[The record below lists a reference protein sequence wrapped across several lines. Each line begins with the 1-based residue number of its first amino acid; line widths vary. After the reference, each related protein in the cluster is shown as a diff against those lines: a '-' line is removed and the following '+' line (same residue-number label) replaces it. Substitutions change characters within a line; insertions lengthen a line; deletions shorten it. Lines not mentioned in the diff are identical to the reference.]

1 MTANQ
6 NGRYLKVNRFRKKK
20 LFKFDRQ
27 GTMTVPQERTGPA
40 FRSCSSSNL
49 SVCIEMLRFCSS
61 VDALCAR
68 TCSRNPV
75 WASHAYLFT
84 DGILNHWRSPS
95 LTSTSDFRYF
105 RHNGTIQVLKDG
117 IYYVYSQV
125 VDESVFGLK
134 IAIFICKSLVSAISI
149 CASSVIWGAK
159 SSEFKPV
166 TVFCL
171 GTVSQ
176 STKWKY
182 VLAICGERLPYYA
195 AAPVFCATVLQR
207 LRLFQGSVHIIL
219 AIQPAALRQGYGITA
234 TTSCWPDLWQSRQ
247 TEAPKHAVP
256 AFLLLL
262 IALSCASLIR
272 SLDNYLQFLAVRS
285 QFCKYFN
292 RRHFL
297 DFPWNVSATFS
308 LNCSTLAYNM
318 ASITC
323 N

>member
-1 MTANQ
+1 VTRLARVYKQTTAEYTNKREYRVRVLAMTANQ

-149 CASSVIWGAK
+149 CASSVIWGGQI
-159 SSEFKPV
+159 FWV
-166 TVFCL
+166 
-171 GTVSQ
+171 
-176 STKWKY
+176 
-182 VLAICGERLPYYA
+182 
-195 AAPVFCATVLQR
+195 
-207 LRLFQGSVHIIL
+207 
-219 AIQPAALRQGYGITA
+219 
-234 TTSCWPDLWQSRQ
+234 
-247 TEAPKHAVP
+247 
-256 AFLLLL
+256 
-262 IALSCASLIR
+262 
-272 SLDNYLQFLAVRS
+272 
-285 QFCKYFN
+285 
-292 RRHFL
+292 
-297 DFPWNVSATFS
+297 
-308 LNCSTLAYNM
+308 
-318 ASITC
+318 
-323 N
+323 

>member
-207 LRLFQGSVHIIL
+207 LRCSKALFTL
-219 AIQPAALRQGYGITA
+219 Y
-234 TTSCWPDLWQSRQ
+234 
-247 TEAPKHAVP
+247 
-256 AFLLLL
+256 
-262 IALSCASLIR
+262 
-272 SLDNYLQFLAVRS
+272 S
-285 QFCKYFN
+285 QFSPQPYGKVMELQQRHPVDPISGSRARPKLQNMPC
-292 RRHFL
+292 RRFCCCWL
-297 DFPWNVSATFS
+297 PWAVHLSSDRSIIICNSWLFVRNSA
-308 LNCSTLAYNM
+308 NISTDAI
-318 ASITC
+318 S
-323 N
+323 